1 MRRKI
6 RGGGVKRERETNTPN
21 LGIEYKKHSSTI
33 ECAVFYKE
41 KSDRSTCLKWPV
53 HLKLAARCLEPGLRL
68 NRLLRFP

>member
-6 RGGGVKRERETNTPN
+6 RGGGVERERETNTPN

-41 KSDRSTCLKWPV
+41 KSPRNGYDRFLDSHVIGPRVLS
-53 HLKLAARCLEPGLRL
+53 G
-68 NRLLRFP
+68 RFI